1 MKNIQKYLTGKIIA
15 SIFFIILGII
25 MIAKP
30 LQVVSLITMILGIGT
45 IIMGVVLIGLD
56 VISKELFLRSG
67 TLMQGVLLI
76 VMGIALLAYPNIG
89 NILLPL
95 SIGAIIIADSILR
108 LQIGR
113 AITHIGGTSYL
124 TIISILTFILG
135 LICVFNPMISS
146 QVITI
151 YLAIMMIVEAIT
163 SLVDTIYVKK
173 YMKEL
178 QDNIID
184 V

>member
-1 MKNIQKYLTGKIIA
+1 MKDIQKYLTCKIIA

-76 VMGIALLAYPNIG
+76 VMGIALLAYPNVG

-124 TIISILTFILG
+124 TITFILG

>member
-1 MKNIQKYLTGKIIA
+1 
-15 SIFFIILGII
+15 
-25 MIAKP
+25 
-30 LQVVSLITMILGIGT
+30 
-45 IIMGVVLIGLD
+45 
-56 VISKELFLRSG
+56 
-67 TLMQGVLLI
+67 MQGVLLI